1 MVFTLGLE
9 SEHIPEKEKK
19 KENINGFFH
28 YFNVLYL
35 VLIFVG
41 FHVFVQERLLTE
53 KKPDPKDIAARAH
66 WLVFQNFW
74 GVLKYAQSPFLLSSL
89 LAQNGYSCVV

>member
-1 MVFTLGLE
+1 MD
-9 SEHIPEKEKK
+9 
-19 KENINGFFH
+19 FFH

-41 FHVFVQERLLTE
+41 FHGFVQGWLLTE
-53 KKPDPKDIAARAH
+53 KKPNPKDIAARAR
-66 WLVFQNFW
+66 WLVSQNFW
-74 GVLKYAQSPFLLSSL
+74 GVLKYARSPSLLSSL